1 MDFKDFEIIPNRETQ
16 KKDLFVVT
24 DKEIKE
30 CEKVLNIS
38 FENDYKEYVSKY
50 GRGLLGLY
58 IRMYLPTRIVKEL
71 KEWRDRIDEYW
82 FWDDGKDVLTK
93 EDTLKSVIVGD
104 TIVGDEIIYYKE
116 EYFILPR
123 EEENIYKIGRTLEE
137 SIKWLCSSNILI
149 EPFTERDFEPF

>member
-24 DKEIKE
+24 NEEISK
-30 CEKVLNIS
+30 CEKELNIS

-58 IRMYLPTRIVKEL
+58 IRMYLPTRIVDEL
-71 KEWRDRIDEYW
+71 KEWRERIDQYW

-93 EDTLKSVIVGD
+93 EEVLKSIIIGD
-104 TIVGDEIIYYKE
+104 TIVGDEIIYYKG

-123 EEENIYKIGRTLEE
+123 EEENIYKIGKTLEE

-149 EPFTERDFEPF
+149 ESFTERDFEPF